1 MILRKFKESF
11 LVLNN
16 RNIIIFTII
25 FTKLLAT
32 VFTLLI
38 VDKFTP
44 LIDAK
49 MYQDG
54 MFRSEHI
61 TLRTYIVQQIA
72 NFISF
77 FIHPLAS
84 HYLFSLF
91 SALGL
96 IWFVRAYNPK
106 WYILFILLFPTSMI
120 WTSIISKESIYYL
133 FFSILLILWIKIIHN
148 EFKVKHLFALI
159 ISILVCMI
167 FRPHYLVCIVW
178 IYWVA
183 IILNNIK
190 NYKLILFGTYF
201 LILGMV
207 LFIVFF
213 GNYIDSFFGTNL
225 FDLKFRAF
233 SSISYDARS
242 SRFIEFGFTRDFLEQ
257 LKIFGQKETF
267 LQIDSKMN
275 PLFFTGFI
283 YGIIGPLYEEV
294 INRFEFIP
302 FFIEGVIIMSF
313 PIIIFIRMLIIQK
326 NIFNNINF
334 LNYVYGLFP
343 AIILVMI
350 VHAFFGLFNPGTA
363 VRWRINFELI
373 FYFAPFLLYFK
384 NLEIKNEKNN
394 TFPS

>member
-1 MILRKFKESF
+1 MRKIKESI

-16 RNIIIFTII
+16 RNLIIFTII

-44 LIDAK
+44 LIDAR

-54 MFRSEHI
+54 LYKLEFI
-61 TLRTYIVQQIA
+61 TLRTYIVQQTA
-72 NFISF
+72 NFISYF
-77 FIHPLAS
+77 THPLAS
-84 HYLFSLF
+84 HYFFSLF
-91 SALGL
+91 SSLGL

-106 WYILFILLFPTSMI
+106 WYILFILLLPTSMI
-120 WTSIISKESIYYL
+120 WTSVISKESIYYL

-159 ISILVCMI
+159 ISISICMI
-167 FRPHYLVCIVW
+167 LRPHYMVCIFW

-183 IILNNIK
+183 IILNNVT

-201 LILGMV
+201 LIV
-207 LFIVFF
+207 LMILTIVFF
-213 GNYIDSFFGTNL
+213 GHYIDSYWGTNL
-225 FDLKFRAF
+225 FDFKTRAF
-233 SSISYDARS
+233 TAISFEGNA
-242 SRFIEFGFTRDFLEQ
+242 SRFIELGFTPEILNNVHSEE
-257 LKIFGQKETF
+257 IVSN
-267 LQIDSKMN
+267 QISQNFNSMMN
-275 PLFFTGFI
+275 NLFFVGFI
-283 YGIIGPLYEEV
+283 YGIIGPFYEEV

-363 VRWRINFELI
+363 IRWRINFELI

-384 NLEIKNEKNN
+384 NLEKKNEKNN